1 MELLWGLLAV
11 GLAVLTPVGP
21 TGNSVLDGHSSQALA
36 GQPRVGLPSPRG
48 QDISHLPISG
58 QHEASSGT
66 GHGGPPPDP
75 PVRAAEAHAAHRT
88 HLGRLRVG
96 RRRQPAGP
104 GLRRTP
110 LPPGTRTRHWGGGC
124 HRLKGKNPG
133 RNGPPGGPQGNQSSE
148 AGPIN
153 SKGHPQPGPST
164 PVRQSGSWATLPQ
177 MCQGS
182 VSPTQGSVLW
192 K

>member
-1 MELLWGLLAV
+1 MQGPRSLGCTGPQISGEDGGSVELLWGLLAV

-21 TGNSVLDGHSSQALA
+21 TGNSVLDGHPSQALA

-110 LPPGTRTRHWGGGC
+110 LPPGTRTRHWGGGGATGS
-124 HRLKGKNPG
+124 KG
-133 RNGPPGGPQGNQSSE
+133 RTPGGMAPQEGH
-148 AGPIN
+148 
-153 SKGHPQPGPST
+153 KGTSPVRQGPST
-164 PVRQSGSWATLPQ
+164 ARDTH
-177 MCQGS
+177 
-182 VSPTQGSVLW
+182 SPAPAHQ
-192 K
+192 